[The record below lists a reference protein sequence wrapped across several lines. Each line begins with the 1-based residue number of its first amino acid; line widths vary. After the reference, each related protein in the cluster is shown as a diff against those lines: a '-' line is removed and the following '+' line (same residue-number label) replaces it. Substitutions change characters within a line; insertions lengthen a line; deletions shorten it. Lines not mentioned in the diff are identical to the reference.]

1 MLSKAINLLL
11 QKSITKEDIIEA
23 HKLLLNY
30 VYLFNKYFGDTSMVL
45 NVHLLTHIVQGV
57 LNWGPLWTH
66 NAFIY
71 EGQNRHLLQLLQSPG
86 QLLKQI
92 ARKFLIFSDLPTLCN
107 ELGSTQSTITFCENV
122 LQNKLQHFITCEG
135 IILLGK
141 RETCKFL
148 SEEYNCIKEYNFH
161 LSECTSFKRLLYNN
175 IRYSIEDY
183 SLNKKHNDSYILT
196 RYQMFAV
203 IKKIIYVSDI
213 KVYLLVQEVFV
224 EKKPLLS
231 HEDFKY
237 IHIKQLVGYG
247 KFFCIQC
254 FEIEAQCM
262 FINII
267 NNKYLCK
274 MPFSCRG
281 D

>member
-92 ARKFLIFSDLPTLCN
+92 ARKFLIFSDLSTLCN
-107 ELGSTQSTITFCENV
+107 ELGST
-122 LQNKLQHFITCEG
+122 
-135 IILLGK
+135 
-141 RETCKFL
+141 
-148 SEEYNCIKEYNFH
+148 
-161 LSECTSFKRLLYNN
+161 
-175 IRYSIEDY
+175 
-183 SLNKKHNDSYILT
+183 
-196 RYQMFAV
+196 
-203 IKKIIYVSDI
+203 
-213 KVYLLVQEVFV
+213 
-224 EKKPLLS
+224 
-231 HEDFKY
+231 
-237 IHIKQLVGYG
+237 
-247 KFFCIQC
+247 
-254 FEIEAQCM
+254 
-262 FINII
+262 
-267 NNKYLCK
+267 
-274 MPFSCRG
+274 
-281 D
+281 